1 MFERL
6 KALYKPKA
14 PEQLKITAPPAT
26 TLAPIVVIACGA
38 GMAFWWWSQWARS
51 REEAR
56 LTAPDG
62 DAPGMGD
69 APQILDEQVLDALD
83 ESLAVQ
89 ADADQAKARTPPSA
103 AA

>member
-14 PEQLKITAPPAT
+14 QERLKITAPSASN
-26 TLAPIVVIACGA
+26 LAPVVVIACGA

-56 LTAPDG
+56 LADADSDAEPIG
-62 DAPGMGD
+62 DVTEIVDSEAANG
-69 APQILDEQVLDALD
+69 LD

-89 ADADQAKARTPPSA
+89 AEARTPPGPMA
-103 AA
+103 